1 MTDPALL
8 LKFEFYKVLHVGD
21 VGTPIPEAGASGM
34 KGSRGVLVPS
44 VSSPGTLSV
53 LWLQD
58 MGGRM
63 QTSVTYGTVPDIDT
77 RLGFL
82 LLVDY
87 CEQGLGVLGH
97 VPEDAPDTRPRDV
110 WSTTEIRSTYW
121 WDTRE
126 NRDRV
131 KSALMAALAHLRGA
145 KSS

>member
-1 MTDPALL
+1 
-8 LKFEFYKVLHVGD
+8 
-21 VGTPIPEAGASGM
+21 M

-87 CEQGLGVLGH
+87 CEQGLGVLGTC
-97 VPEDAPDTRPRDV
+97 PRTPRTLDLETCGRPR
-110 WSTTEIRSTYW
+110 RSVPRTGGIPAR
-121 WDTRE
+121 T
-126 NRDRV
+126 V
-131 KSALMAALAHLRGA
+131 TG
-145 KSS
+145 